1 MRKTALLKLAA
12 GVVVLIS
19 QTGCWD
25 MKTIQDT
32 NYMTAIGF
40 DFKDGKYIVY
50 GQMLDFASV
59 AKQEGGQSSQPP
71 LIWVGKEE
79 GTTVSD
85 AFNKLYRTSQQR
97 VFWGHV
103 AAYLFTKSA
112 LDQGIRKYTDGAVR
126 YSETRFTQW
135 VYSTDE
141 SIEAVFSVIPFFNV
155 SPMSS
160 ILMQPVEN
168 YRQHSF
174 IPPHRLFWVASKL
187 REPGYTVM
195 LPTLD
200 IEKKTWAKNE
210 KPDPKLK
217 VSGAYMLDKQN
228 KLEWLSDKQSIG
240 ARWLN
245 KYTSRTPIVVYR
257 EGKAVQTV
265 NIKPKSHIKVRTQG
279 GQAIFDVEIKAPV
292 GVAEI
297 FEEINEMELEK
308 LVSNQIKEEVE
319 QTFKLGKSLS
329 IDVYSLE
336 HVLYRDEFKVWAKL
350 TNYGEKPLNDYEL
363 GNITVKVKLLHSGM
377 LKMKEKTKQY

>member
-1 MRKTALLKLAA
+1 MRITALMKM
-12 GVVVLIS
+12 GVGAVVLIS

-59 AKQEGGQSSQPP
+59 AKQEGGQSGQPP
-71 LIWVGKEE
+71 MIWVGKEE
-79 GTTVSD
+79 GATVSD

-103 AAYLFTKSA
+103 GAYLFSKSA
-112 LDQGIRKYTDGAVR
+112 LDQGIGKFTDGSVR

-155 SPMSS
+155 SPMTS
-160 ILMQPVEN
+160 ILMQPIERF
-168 YRQHSF
+168 RQQSY

-210 KPDPKLK
+210 KPDPKLR
-217 VSGAYMLDKQN
+217 VNGAYTLDKQN
-228 KLEWLSDKQSIG
+228 KLEWFSEKQFIG
-240 ARWLN
+240 GRWLN
-245 KYTSRTPIVVYR
+245 KFTSRTPLVVYR
-257 EGKAVQTV
+257 DGKAVQTV
-265 NIKPKSHIKVRTQG
+265 NSKPVSHIKVRVQG
-279 GQAIFDVEIKAPV
+279 GLTIFDIEIKASV

-297 FEEINEMELEK
+297 FEEIEEKELGK
-308 LVSNQIKEEVE
+308 LISNQIKDEIE
-319 QTFKLGKSLS
+319 QTFKLGKSRG

-350 TNYGEKPLNDYEL
+350 TNYGEKPLHDYEL
-363 GNITVKVKLLHSGM
+363 GNVTVKVKVLHSGM
-377 LKMKEKTKQY
+377 LKMKEKTTQY